1 MKKKYFC
8 LFTMQVVLF
17 LQKPPT
23 ETFCSWN
30 DLVRV
35 RLWRIPL
42 LIFTHKID
50 LSVVSLIAD
59 VTASDMKV

>member
-1 MKKKYFC
+1 
-8 LFTMQVVLF
+8 MQF
-17 LQKPPT
+17 PPKASV

-30 DLVRV
+30 ELVQV
-35 RLWRIPL
+35 GLWRVPL
-42 LIFTHKID
+42 LIFTHKIA